1 VQIRR
6 TPGTPR
12 PWGSAPTPY
21 EELGGEDRVKA
32 LVNAFY
38 DIVEESSPVLTSMLP
53 ADTSV
58 SRLKL
63 FEFLSG
69 WMGGPQL
76 YWERRGHP
84 RLRLRHAPFAID
96 EFAADEWARCMD
108 EALVRAGVEGPI
120 EAFLATE
127 LRSVAVGLRN
137 RL

>member
-1 VQIRR
+1 M
-6 TPGTPR
+6 
-12 PWGSAPTPY
+12 
-21 EELGGEDRVKA
+21 A

-58 SRLKL
+58 SRQKL

-96 EFAADEWARCMD
+96 EFAAGEWARCMD
-108 EALVRAGVEGPI
+108 EALVRAGVEGQI
-120 EAFLATE
+120 ETFLATE
-127 LRSVAVGLRN
+127 LRSVTVGLRN
-137 RL
+137 RV